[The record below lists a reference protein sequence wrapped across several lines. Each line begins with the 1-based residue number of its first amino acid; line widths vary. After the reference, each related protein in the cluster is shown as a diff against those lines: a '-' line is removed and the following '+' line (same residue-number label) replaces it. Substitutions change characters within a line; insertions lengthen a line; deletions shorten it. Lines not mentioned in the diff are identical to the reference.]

1 MIEVLIVSVPFFK
14 KPGYLSK
21 GLENTAAEGHNYYN
35 LNVLRKP
42 ELDKSA
48 WV

>member
-1 MIEVLIVSVPFFK
+1 MIEVLIVSVPFFNLVTLVK
-14 KPGYLSK
+14 DLK
-21 GLENTAAEGHNYYN
+21 NTAAEGHNYYN

-48 WV
+48 WD